1 MSDRFI
7 LKGDLVVLDQ
17 ETSLEWQRS
26 ASEDRMVW
34 KEGFDYI
41 DQLNKSKFAGHD
53 DWRYP
58 SKDELASLILPE
70 EDRQT
75 GLYVKPIFGDQ
86 RNCWTSTEA
95 GHHRALY
102 VDFYYGDVYKVE
114 EMYANYF
121 IRAVRSGK

>member
-41 DQLNKSKFAGHD
+41 DQLNKSKFAGHY

-75 GLYVKPIFGDQ
+75 GLYVNPVFGDQ

>member
-75 GLYVKPIFGDQ
+75 GLYVNPVFGDQ